1 MDAVSRQALIGLGAN
16 LGDRAKTLR
25 TAMGRLRD
33 APGIVNLVSSAL
45 YETAPV
51 GLTDQ
56 PLFLNAVAGVETT
69 LTPEALLS
77 ELLKI
82 ESEFGRT
89 RGERWGPRTLD
100 LDLLAFESE
109 ERSTDDLQLPH
120 PRMFE
125 RAFVLVPL
133 LELLREQPF
142 RNPAWSSLRAKLAA
156 PISTAGVR
164 LFSG

>member
-25 TAMGRLRD
+25 TAMARVRD
-33 APGIVNLVSSAL
+33 APGITNLVSSSL

-51 GLTDQ
+51 GLTNQ
-56 PLFLNAVAGVETT
+56 PLFLNAVVGVETT

-77 ELLKI
+77 ELLKV
-82 ESEFGRT
+82 ETEFGRV
-89 RGERWGPRTLD
+89 RVERWGPRTLD

-133 LELLREQPF
+133 LELLRKETF
-142 RNPAWSSLRAKLAA
+142 RNPAWNGLRARLAA

-164 LFSG
+164 LFAE